1 MKGSNLA
8 LIENCAEGQSIAVG
22 ARVVGALNTLIKPSH
37 FMFMTY
43 TCTFQN
49 NN

>member
-22 ARVVGALNTLIKPSH
+22 ARVVGTLTILLISAELACI
-37 FMFMTY
+37 Y
-43 TCTFQN
+43 S
-49 NN
+49 